1 MDVFNESLAKS
12 ADGNTD
18 SLHQNAG
25 IEALLV
31 KLKPLLDG
39 GRLDNLVDLL
49 SLISDTVDLLDLA
62 TVEKLAKSLEST
74 TAVTWGFG
82 NALRMATAETAAEAA
97 PPNLFG
103 LLSLLRETDTR
114 RGVALLLRT
123 LNVIGRQ
130 L

>member
-1 MDVFNESLAKS
+1 MDVINESPAKS
-12 ADGNTD
+12 ANVNTD
-18 SLHQNAG
+18 SLDHNSG
-25 IEALLV
+25 IEALLD

-49 SLISDTVDLLDLA
+49 SLISDSVDLLDLA
-62 TVEKLAKSLEST
+62 TVEKIARSFEST
-74 TAVTWGFG
+74 TAVTWSLG
-82 NALRMATAETAAEAA
+82 NALRMATAETAAEAV
-97 PPNLFG
+97 PPNLYG
-103 LLSLLRETDTR
+103 LLSLLRKTDTR

>member
-12 ADGNTD
+12 ADVNTD
-18 SLHQNAG
+18 SLDQNAG
-25 IEALLV
+25 IEALLD

-39 GRLDNLVDLL
+39 GRLDNLVDLA
-49 SLISDTVDLLDLA
+49 SLISDTVDMLDLA
-62 TVEKLAKSLEST
+62 TVEKLGRLFEST
-74 TAVTWGFG
+74 TAVTWSLG

-97 PPNLFG
+97 PPNIYG
-103 LLSLLRETDTR
+103 LLSLLREKDTR

>member
-1 MDVFNESLAKS
+1 MDVFNEPLAKS
-12 ADGNTD
+12 ADVNTD
-18 SLHQNAG
+18 SLDQNAG
-25 IEALLV
+25 IEALLD

-39 GRLDNLVDLL
+39 GRLDNLVDLA
-49 SLISDTVDLLDLA
+49 SLISDTVDMLDLA
-62 TVEKLAKSLEST
+62 TVEKLGRLFEST
-74 TAVTWGFG
+74 TAVTWSLG

-97 PPNLFG
+97 PPNIYG
-103 LLSLLRETDTR
+103 LLSLLREKHTR

>member
-1 MDVFNESLAKS
+1 MDVFNESPAKS
-12 ADGNTD
+12 TNVNPQSPEHNPG
-18 SLHQNAG
+18 L
-25 IEALLV
+25 EALLG
-31 KLKPLLDG
+31 KLQPLLDG

-62 TVEKLAKSLEST
+62 TVEKLARLFEST
-74 TAVTWGFG
+74 TAVTWSLG

-97 PPNLFG
+97 PPNLYG
-103 LLSLLRETDTR
+103 LLSLLRKTETR